1 MNPKEFLAMKKV
13 FSLCLVLITLNTNS
27 QTPIDYDN
35 FSSEIATL
43 KLKEAFLHFR
53 DTITTYGSRNEHKHL
68 EDYPIL
74 KEKKHLMLPRWSEWI
89 YDNISVRNTKELIRT
104 TSLYHPSIKEW
115 LEIHHDDM
123 VNAYYDGNTHKDVE
137 RFKETC
143 VITYSENAVRV
154 PIKINEDRY
163 NTYEELATTIIL
175 TYEKSMNHR
184 CLQRAP
190 MLSNGLDVVGDESN
204 AIFACCVMYNKNT
217 KQVKSTINFI
227 R

>member
-1 MNPKEFLAMKKV
+1 MKKI
-13 FSLCLVLITLNTNS
+13 ITLLILLVTLNGHS

-35 FSSEIATL
+35 FSTEIATL

-53 DTITTYGSRNEHKHL
+53 DTITTYGSHNEYKHL

-89 YDNISVRNTKELIRT
+89 YDNISVPNTKELIKT
-104 TSLYHPSIKEW
+104 TSLYHPDIKEW
-115 LEIHHDDM
+115 LENHHKDM
-123 VNAYYDGNTHKDVE
+123 VNAYYEGNIHEDVE
-137 RFKETC
+137 LFKETC
-143 VITYSENAVRV
+143 VIMYSENAVRV
-154 PIKINEDRY
+154 PIKDNEDRY

-184 CLQRAP
+184 CLQRSP
-190 MLSNGLDVVGDESN
+190 MLSSGFRFGDESN
-204 AIFACCVMYNKNT
+204 SIFACCVMYNKNT